1 MFLVTICLI
10 FFSSFLVVVLVVSYP
25 CMCVCVWI
33 EFWLPEKKLGLFSLF
48 LLFRAWLHWSVLM
61 FNLSW
66 CSILLCWWIKLLIQM
81 MMINISIWIKNFDY
95 ETFEQIELML
105 MNFTRYFHHFIHT
118 HVNQLFFVGCD
129 FIFHSFRCH
138 SIHFSLSILL
148 LLTTITKK
156 KSFQIEK

>member
-1 MFLVTICLI
+1 
-10 FFSSFLVVVLVVSYP
+10 
-25 CMCVCVWI
+25 
-33 EFWLPEKKLGLFSLF
+33 
-48 LLFRAWLHWSVLM
+48 
-61 FNLSW
+61 
-66 CSILLCWWIKLLIQM
+66 M

-156 KSFQIEK
+156 IIPNREIKCEKKCEMKQFSIPFLGGQKF